1 MKLYSAI
8 YYFCVENIEVTEIVQ
23 RAGFRPFVHSPA
35 KRHRLGGYVLN
46 TPDGIII
53 EVEGKPEAADI
64 IHIIW

>member
-1 MKLYSAI
+1 
-8 YYFCVENIEVTEIVQ
+8 VTEIVQ